1 MPSAAPRPC
10 TYPGCGVL
18 VHGGSRCDKHKIVER
33 AKADSRRAS
42 STERGYGYKWQKA
55 REQFLRENPLCVQ
68 HQANGQ
74 VVRSTVVDHKIPHK
88 GDQKLFW
95 SRSNWQAL
103 CKPCHDEKTAR
114 EDGGFGN
121 RGGG

>member
-1 MPSAAPRPC
+1 M
-10 TYPGCGVL
+10 L
-18 VHGGSRCDKHKIVER
+18 VHGGSRCDKHKVVER
-33 AKADSRRAS
+33 SQADSRRGS

-121 RGGG
+121 GGGGVEKSAAFLL